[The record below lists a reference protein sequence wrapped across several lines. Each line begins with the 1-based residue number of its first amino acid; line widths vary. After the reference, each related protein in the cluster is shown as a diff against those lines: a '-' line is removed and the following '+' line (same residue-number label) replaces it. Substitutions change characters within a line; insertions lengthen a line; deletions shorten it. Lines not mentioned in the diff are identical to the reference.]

1 MKFMAAP
8 GRFVRSEMKET
19 RETRIETG
27 GRTTRDLQKNIKKVQ
42 RLVTIRSFFFFF
54 QVAAVFSSGHVDCF
68 VTVADFYRFVDVGVF
83 APHGR
88 HRIPRNTLKIETID
102 SLTCRGDRY
111 ISFRQFSYG

>member
-1 MKFMAAP
+1 MRRSSRQMKFMAAP

-54 QVAAVFSSGHVDCF
+54 SSCR
-68 VTVADFYRFVDVGVF
+68 RFF
-83 APHGR
+83 MW
-88 HRIPRNTLKIETID
+88 
-102 SLTCRGDRY
+102 TCRL
-111 ISFRQFSYG
+111 FRHGGRLLSIRRRRRVRAARATQNSQEHVEN